1 MGAAFWWGVLA
12 ASALFLGQLLAGPLS
27 GAHRTTGLI
36 MGFGAGALLSA
47 IAYELVPEASL
58 SNAVRVGAAMFAGAL
73 AYYVGDRLLDRSGAG
88 SRHEIRPSGPAA
100 GSGAALFVGALLDGV
115 PETFILGMDLALGG
129 SISVA
134 FLAAVLISNVPQ
146 GVAGTTGLKMAGYS
160 NGQISLMWGGLTLA
174 SGLASLLGY
183 AVAGNEVLRGLDV
196 KSFAAG
202 ALLMVLADSMIPEA
216 YANGGRTVGFL
227 TVCGFLTAAA
237 LSVAQ

>member
-1 MGAAFWWGVLA
+1 MGAAFWWGMLA
-12 ASALFLGQLLAGPLS
+12 ASALLVGQLLAGPLS
-27 GAHRTTGLI
+27 ASHRTTGLV

-47 IAYELVPEASL
+47 VAYELVPEARL
-58 SNAVRVGAAMFAGAL
+58 SNAIRVGAAMFLGAL
-73 AYYVGDRLLDRSGAG
+73 AYYLGDRLLDRRGAG
-88 SRHEIRPSGPAA
+88 PRHEIRPSESAA

-115 PETFILGMDLALGG
+115 PETFILGMDLATGG

-134 FLAAVLISNVPQ
+134 FLAAVLVSNVPQ
-146 GVAGTTGLKMAGYS
+146 GVAGTTGLKMAGY
-160 NGQISLMWGGLTLA
+160 GDRRIFALWAGLALA
-174 SGLASLLGY
+174 SGGASALGY
-183 AVAGNEVLRGLDV
+183 AVAGDTMLDV

-202 ALLMVLADSMIPEA
+202 AILMMLADSMIPEA